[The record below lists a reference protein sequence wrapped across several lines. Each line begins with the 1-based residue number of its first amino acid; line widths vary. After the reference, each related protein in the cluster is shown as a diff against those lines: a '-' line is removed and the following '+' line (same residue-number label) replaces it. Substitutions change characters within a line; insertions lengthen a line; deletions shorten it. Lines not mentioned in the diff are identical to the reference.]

1 MFKQHFTGRAIT
13 CAFCKQRKGEL
24 GKVPMYLRT
33 YMFAYDFEGL
43 THPRKLILLKA
54 PSGLEDKN
62 HQLLNLTMLHEVW
75 QVI

>member
-62 HQLLNLTMLHEVW
+62 HQLAMLHEVW